1 MVDLSIVLY
10 NSSNAQAWNF
20 MPQVPYFNLF
30 GISQLHMIS
39 QYSPMRYPDRKL
51 SVSLQVHY
59 RRHHRKSPCLL
70 VKSPFL
76 LMESHWISHNIYI
89 HIYIHIIYRSHQIT
103 YIYIPYK
110 SHIIRVFSD
119 HGTPAAGASRVSAC
133 DRILRVADFPRLRQR
148 MSQVVS
154 VESWGIFRS
163 SFCPAYKFP
172 HFRKPPCML
181 TIAIL

>member
-89 HIYIHIIYRSHQIT
+89 YIYRYIHIIYRSHQIT
-103 YIYIPYK
+103 YIYPIQI
-110 SHIIRVFSD
+110 SHHSRFFGPWHSCSGCVSRLRVRQDFA
-119 HGTPAAGASRVSAC
+119 GGGFPTTAAADEPGGLSRVM
-133 DRILRVADFPRLRQR
+133 RDF
-148 MSQVVS
+148 QVQFLPS
-154 VESWGIFRS
+154 
-163 SFCPAYKFP
+163 
-172 HFRKPPCML
+172 L
-181 TIAIL
+181 